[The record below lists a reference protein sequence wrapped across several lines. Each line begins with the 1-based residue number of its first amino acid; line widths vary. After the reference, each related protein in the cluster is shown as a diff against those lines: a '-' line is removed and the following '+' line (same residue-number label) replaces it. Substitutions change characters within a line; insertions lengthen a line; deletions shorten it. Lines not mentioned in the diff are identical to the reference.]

1 MSLTGHEE
9 DPTIRRVLSEA
20 SEQNHKDPTKHNM
33 PLKPQ
38 SRIMRI
44 KNQTCI
50 MSLKPQSRIM
60 RIKIRHGII
69 SPSLAH
75 SRGSD
80 TASWCGGVFD
90 ERIMERPHH
99 GIHVA
104 ESLGAE
110 SRGHIR
116 HGNSSRYTDVHPKSM
131 CATWIRHTRVMTE
144 MLSDEQNQRNN
155 IDQHLLRSVG
165 MFSEY
170 MQMRTTR
177 QHNDATHAIM

>member
-1 MSLTGHEE
+1 MSLTGHDE

-33 PLKPQ
+33 P
-38 SRIMRI
+38 
-44 KNQTCI
+44 
-50 MSLKPQSRIM
+50 LKPQSRIM